1 MIIFFRNRLQK
12 GDHMLQKI
20 NTVIHRTKS
29 NIGTKL
35 LVQCGQCNKS
45 FSESYTVCPYC
56 GWTSGDPIINTE
68 PLKDIMDVD
77 MTDENGNWF
86 QTYSIGSA
94 NGDKYAKERGGSYG
108 HELTRFKVDLN
119 NPEHMKLLELLDK
132 FRDDDGCR
140 YTVHLVG

>member
-1 MIIFFRNRLQK
+1 
-12 GDHMLQKI
+12 MLQKI

-35 LVQCGQCNKS
+35 LVQCRSCLRS
-45 FSESYTVCPYC
+45 FDESHTVCIYC
-56 GWTSGDPIINTE
+56 GWVFGNSI
-68 PLKDIMDVD
+68 PLQEITDVD

-108 HELTRFKVDLN
+108 HELTRFTVDLN
-119 NPEHMKLLELLDK
+119 NPEHMKLFELLDK